1 MAYLR
6 LKILRSKR
14 GAALVSMNRHE
25 LSYPLPLDVVVT
37 MAFEFS
43 RPSSWLLITS
53 VLGVATSII
62 FVVVEIISQL
72 FYIGIYPASI
82 PLGSD

>member
-72 FYIGIYPASI
+72 FYIGIYQASI